1 MGPSSSQITAVPL
14 NDIEKRLMSLDES
27 SLENEIRNLN
37 DDLSIDSYVHNEP
50 PETLV
55 TAINLGVKNFN
66 WTEERIS
73 EILQNQFA

>member
-1 MGPSSSQITAVPL
+1 M

-55 TAINLGVKNFN
+55 AAINLGVTQFN